1 MATSGLVVMARG
13 IEAQRSLSLAFEERR
28 VHKRYTAVVAGELV
42 NPQPDNG
49 WNTIELPLL
58 ADWPNRPLQ
67 KVDHEHGKPST
78 TRWRIA
84 PGHTAPGTTRLE
96 LEPVTGRTHQLR
108 VHLQALGHPMVGDAL
123 YAAPTGCCCRTP
135 PTARPW
141 NSTAPAPSRHTMTPQ
156 HLTILT
162 GASRGMG
169 LAMARQLLGTDRH
182 LLCISRQVNDELAAE
197 AKALGA
203 TLTQWSQ
210 DLADTTGAANRLQA
224 FLESQ
229 PASTWA
235 SATLINNAGV
245 IPRIG
250 SLDQCPPEDL
260 ANALRVGLEAPM
272 QLTAAF
278 LRATTAWVDAGWRG
292 PRKVLN
298 ISSGL
303 GRSAMA
309 AQAPYCAAKAGMDHF
324 TRCSALDE
332 AHREHGARRR
342 CNCARA
348 TRPLFPTAAALWN
361 SSARASSQRLTRRPR
376 ACSPI

>member
-1 MATSGLVVMARG
+1 
-13 IEAQRSLSLAFEERR
+13 
-28 VHKRYTAVVAGELV
+28 
-42 NPQPDNG
+42 
-49 WNTIELPLL
+49 
-58 ADWPNRPLQ
+58 
-67 KVDHEHGKPST
+67 
-78 TRWRIA
+78 
-84 PGHTAPGTTRLE
+84 
-96 LEPVTGRTHQLR
+96 
-108 VHLQALGHPMVGDAL
+108 
-123 YAAPTGCCCRTP
+123 
-135 PTARPW
+135 
-141 NSTAPAPSRHTMTPQ
+141 MTPQ

-169 LAMARQLLGTDRH
+169 LAMARRLLGTDRH
-182 LLCISRQVNDELAAE
+182 LLCISRQVNDELTAE
-197 AKALGA
+197 AKRLGA
-203 TLTQWSQ
+203 PLTQWSQ
-210 DLADTTGAANRLQA
+210 DLADTTGAAHRLQA
-224 FLESQ
+224 FLDSP
-229 PASTWA
+229 PASPWA

-250 SLDQCPPEDL
+250 PLDHCPPDDL

-332 AHREHGARRR
+332 AHREHGARLVSL
-342 CNCARA
+342 APGVMDPDTQEQLRA
-348 TRPLFPTAAALWN
+348 GDPAAFPDRSRFVELQRQGQLTTPGAAA
-361 SSARASSQRLTRRPR
+361 ARILAYLER
-376 ACSPI
+376 ADFGEQPVADVRG

>member
-1 MATSGLVVMARG
+1 
-13 IEAQRSLSLAFEERR
+13 
-28 VHKRYTAVVAGELV
+28 
-42 NPQPDNG
+42 
-49 WNTIELPLL
+49 
-58 ADWPNRPLQ
+58 
-67 KVDHEHGKPST
+67 
-78 TRWRIA
+78 
-84 PGHTAPGTTRLE
+84 
-96 LEPVTGRTHQLR
+96 
-108 VHLQALGHPMVGDAL
+108 
-123 YAAPTGCCCRTP
+123 
-135 PTARPW
+135 
-141 NSTAPAPSRHTMTPQ
+141 MTPY

-169 LAMARQLLGTDRH
+169 LAMARQLLDPTRH
-182 LLCISRQVNDELAAE
+182 LLCISRQVNDELTAE
-197 AKALGA
+197 AKSLGA
-203 TLTQWSQ
+203 PLIQWSQ
-210 DLADTTGAANRLQA
+210 DLANTTGAAHRLQG

-229 PASTWA
+229 PANTWA

-250 SLDQCPPEDL
+250 PLDQCPPDDL

-278 LRATTAWVDAGWRG
+278 LRATTAWVDSGWRG

-332 AHREHGARRR
+332 AHREHGARLVSL
-342 CNCARA
+342 APGVIDTDMQVQLRA
-348 TRPLFPTAAALWN
+348 GDPAAFPDRSRFVELQRQGQLTAPETAAARVL
-361 SSARASSQRLTRRPR
+361 AYLDRADFGSQPVADVRG
-376 ACSPI
+376 